1 MPAAYLIGTI
11 SQPEVA
17 LTFDFSD
24 VHATTGE
31 PLGTW
36 VKSLPGRRWDPSGK
50 RWRVQCFGAMPTA
63 ALRAA
68 GFVFD
73 PEAQHP
79 ERHESLDGVFDLD
92 ELVPP
97 LVLAHETRPIAVV
110 RMRFSGWDRTKRFLP
125 LGATWDKATQRFEVR
140 LVDLVTFSPQGERV
154 IWPNLQYMGNTVERA
169 FAQSLVDAPTDSAI
183 STVAATAAMS
193 TGLDLTRQA
202 EEAVASL
209 VAEVGDIPDD
219 FTMALY
225 PYQRLGALA
234 AAAGRGLLADSPGLG
249 KGSPVSEPILTPS
262 GWSTYGDIRPGHLVV
277 GSDGHPTR
285 VKAIYDRG
293 VLPTY
298 RVDVGD
304 ADVVVDPEHL
314 WQVVK
319 EATGETLV
327 VETTTLMGLIESG
340 RYRLPLVEPV
350 WFAHRD
356 IDPNLDPAVE
366 GARLGAAAVTDPSV
380 CIDEDI
386 LWHPDPAFRTEFL
399 RAFLSA
405 ETRRSWFGVVFCL
418 SEQLHEDLRHLVL
431 SLGGTTDTLPSV
443 DDGYGPL
450 VWPIVVNLRGS
461 INCGAEPVR
470 YVESITAYPTGE
482 RVVCIE
488 VEADDSLYVAN
499 GFTVTH
505 NTRQALAAAS
515 LRRSHRTVIV
525 VPPVVV
531 TNWVKE
537 TEESSLAKNC
547 HGDIVMFRAGR
558 KERPFPDRGV
568 VVIPDSLMTS
578 RPHLVQQAIDWAPE
592 VFVYDEAHR
601 ARNWESKRSEV
612 MRAFSEQLPPDCLRI
627 AISGTPLFSQPHEL
641 ASILAITGH
650 LDPVFGGYSNFL
662 TEYSKQNHFK
672 AWVAQKKKLP
682 QLRQRLS
689 EHVWVRR
696 LKADVLKDL
705 PPKSRVGVFVDVDLK
720 DYRKAHDEVI
730 DKITD
735 WLVAFWDEKAE
746 EAAKILADPKVSP
759 EVKAKAGPR
768 WPNGEEKDS
777 WARQQIGLMSPL
789 RKAAGVAK
797 VPVALDTI
805 NDWVAS
811 NRLDTPAAD
820 GSLYDRPLL
829 VWAHHQEVIAALKDG
844 IAAANK
850 DVQVAVEIIDGA
862 TPAATRGAIVDRFQ
876 AGKIGV
882 LIASNTAAG
891 VGITLTR
898 GSDMIFVETDWT
910 PAIVSQ
916 CEDRQCRIGQTQP
929 VICKTL
935 IAPETLDQRIQKVL
949 LTKAEVLN
957 EVLGGTEADVAVAS
971 TEDDLVAPSEIILA
985 LIEVAE
991 PKAVKALKE
1000 RAKLA
1005 A

>member
-24 VHATTGE
+24 RHATTGQ
-31 PLGTW
+31 PLQAW
-36 VKSLPGRRWDPSGK
+36 VKGLPGRRWDRSAG
-50 RWRVQCFGAMPTA
+50 RWTVQCFGAMPTA
-63 ALRAA
+63 ALREA
-68 GFVFD
+68 GFMCD

-183 STVAATAAMS
+183 ATVAATAAMS
-193 TGLDLTRQA
+193 TGLDLTKQA

-249 KGSPVSEPILTPS
+249 K
-262 GWSTYGDIRPGHLVV
+262 
-277 GSDGHPTR
+277 
-285 VKAIYDRG
+285 
-293 VLPTY
+293 
-298 RVDVGD
+298 
-304 ADVVVDPEHL
+304 
-314 WQVVK
+314 
-319 EATGETLV
+319 
-327 VETTTLMGLIESG
+327 
-340 RYRLPLVEPV
+340 
-350 WFAHRD
+350 
-356 IDPNLDPAVE
+356 
-366 GARLGAAAVTDPSV
+366 
-380 CIDEDI
+380 
-386 LWHPDPAFRTEFL
+386 
-399 RAFLSA
+399 
-405 ETRRSWFGVVFCL
+405 
-418 SEQLHEDLRHLVL
+418 
-431 SLGGTTDTLPSV
+431 
-443 DDGYGPL
+443 
-450 VWPIVVNLRGS
+450 
-461 INCGAEPVR
+461 
-470 YVESITAYPTGE
+470 
-482 RVVCIE
+482 
-488 VEADDSLYVAN
+488 
-499 GFTVTH
+499 
-505 NTRQALAAAS
+505 TRQALAAAS

-547 HGDIVMFRAGR
+547 HGEIVMFRAGR

-568 VVIPDSLMTS
+568 VVIPDSLMVS

-612 MRAFSEQLPPDCLRI
+612 MRAFSEQLPADCLRI

-735 WLVAFWDEKAE
+735 WLVSFWDEKAE
-746 EAAKILADPKVSP
+746 EAAKIIADPKVSP
-759 EVKAKAGPR
+759 EVEAKAGPR

-811 NRLDTPAAD
+811 NRLDNPAPD

-829 VWAHHQEVIAALKDG
+829 VWAHHQEVIAALQDG

-850 DVQVAVEIIDGA
+850 EVQVAVEIIDGA

-971 TEDDLVAPSEIILA
+971 TDDDLVAPAEIILA